1 MGSSWSQDDEVPQ
14 EQLVRDATQQQ
25 QQQQQQPNRSQQLHD
40 AHPKPNTL
48 KDAKEVK
55 LTTNSSSKP
64 PTERKPQV
72 QAQLPHNLEDI
83 LKDADSPID
92 RSSMD
97 KLYQQ
102 LTAGIYLKK
111 KKQVS
116 RITMTSSTETLI
128 Y

>member
-25 QQQQQQPNRSQQLHD
+25 QPNRPQQLHD

-64 PTERKPQV
+64 PAERKPQV